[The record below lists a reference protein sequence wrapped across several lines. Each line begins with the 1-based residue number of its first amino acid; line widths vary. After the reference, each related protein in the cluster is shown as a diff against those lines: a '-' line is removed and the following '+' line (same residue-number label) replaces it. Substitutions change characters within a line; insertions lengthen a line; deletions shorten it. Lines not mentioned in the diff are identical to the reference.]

1 MVRKVSIK
9 IAPKDQ
15 GINSKIALNEKYP
28 KDLDV
33 VMLMLQKVNEV
44 IENGSELEIKQ
55 TVEQAKISI
64 NSTKLNDN
72 QRLFVQL
79 VFNVAKCRLANR
91 KLKRLI
97 EKM

>member
-9 IAPKDQ
+9 TVPKDQ
-15 GINSKIALNEKYP
+15 DNKSKIALNEKNL

-33 VMLMLQKVNEV
+33 VTLLFQKMNEMV
-44 IENGSELEIKQ
+44 ENGSELEIRQ
-55 TVEQAKISI
+55 AVEQIKISL

-72 QRLFVQL
+72 QKLFVRII
-79 VFNVAKCRLANR
+79 FNMAKCRLANR
-91 KLKRLI
+91 RLKRLI

>member
-9 IAPKDQ
+9 IVPKDQ
-15 GINSKIALNEKYP
+15 DNKSKIALNEKNL

-33 VMLMLQKVNEV
+33 VTLLFQKMNEMV
-44 IENGSELEIKQ
+44 ENGSELEIRQ
-55 TVEQAKISI
+55 AVEQVKISL

-72 QRLFVQL
+72 QKLFVRL
-79 VFNVAKCRLANR
+79 IFNMAKCRLANR
-91 KLKRLI
+91 RLKRLI

>member
-9 IAPKDQ
+9 IVPKDQ
-15 GINSKIALNEKYP
+15 DNKSKIALNEKHL

-33 VMLMLQKVNEV
+33 VTLLFQKMNEMV
-44 IENGSELEIKQ
+44 ENGSEREIRQ
-55 TVEQAKISI
+55 AVEQVKISL

-72 QRLFVQL
+72 QKLFVRL
-79 VFNVAKCRLANR
+79 IFNMAKCRLANR
-91 KLKRLI
+91 RLKRLI

>member
-1 MVRKVSIK
+1 MK
-9 IAPKDQ
+9 ILQ
-15 GINSKIALNEKYP
+15 NSKIALNEKYP

-72 QRLFVQL
+72 QKLFVRL
-79 VFNVAKCRLANR
+79 IFNMAKCRLANR
-91 KLKRLI
+91 RLKRLI
-97 EKM
+97 EMM